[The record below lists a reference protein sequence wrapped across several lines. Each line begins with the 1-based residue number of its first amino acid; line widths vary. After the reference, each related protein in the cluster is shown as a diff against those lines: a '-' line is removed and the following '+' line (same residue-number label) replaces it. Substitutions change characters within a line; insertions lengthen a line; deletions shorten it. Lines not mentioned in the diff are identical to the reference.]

1 MAFESAYEV
10 LINGGFGCAIFSN
23 KPRYTENKTK
33 DATANI
39 ARIQLGV
46 LTEESCYYAAEV
58 LSLPKDA

>member
-1 MAFESAYEV
+1 MAFERAYEV

-23 KPRYTENKTK
+23 KPRYTENETK

-46 LTEESCYYAAEV
+46 
-58 LSLPKDA
+58 